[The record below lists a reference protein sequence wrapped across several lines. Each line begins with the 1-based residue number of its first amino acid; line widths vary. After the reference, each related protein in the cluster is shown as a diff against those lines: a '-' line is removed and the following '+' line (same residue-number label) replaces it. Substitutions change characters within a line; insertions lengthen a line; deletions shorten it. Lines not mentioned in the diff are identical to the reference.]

1 MKKVKILSLCFLCFV
16 HLLISGCWDQKIF
29 EEIGLALVLGL
40 EHTENGEILYTMTM
54 PVFAEDIEETMEIL
68 STTSDLLRQSRDQIR
83 NTSGKRVEG
92 GKIQHIVFS
101 KELAEKGI
109 DKTLDVFVRSSEN
122 PFLANIIVVDGS
134 PFEMLKMSK
143 DYKDK
148 PRLGVYMANIIRHAR
163 ANAATPESRIYNFT
177 ILQYSETIDPVASYI
192 SFDDTGITIEGSALF
207 NGNKMAGNIDF
218 EKTGLLHALMG
229 EKIQF
234 GYYIKAKDIEES
246 VSSDKRGVS
255 ILLYRAKRK
264 IEASCADGTAPEIHI
279 SLDLTGIID
288 EIDLDYRLDEPDD
301 KKNLEEKITML
312 LRRDFMN
319 LLKYLQEIGSDPVG
333 FGEIIRAKH
342 NEYFKSVSWKTVYPK
357 VKFDI
362 DVKIN
367 IEFYGALY

>member
-1 MKKVKILSLCFLCFV
+1 MRAEKYSILFF
-16 HLLISGCWDQKIF
+16 Q
-29 EEIGLALVLGL
+29 
-40 EHTENGEILYTMTM
+40 
-54 PVFAEDIEETMEIL
+54 
-68 STTSDLLRQSRDQIR
+68 
-83 NTSGKRVEG
+83 
-92 GKIQHIVFS
+92 